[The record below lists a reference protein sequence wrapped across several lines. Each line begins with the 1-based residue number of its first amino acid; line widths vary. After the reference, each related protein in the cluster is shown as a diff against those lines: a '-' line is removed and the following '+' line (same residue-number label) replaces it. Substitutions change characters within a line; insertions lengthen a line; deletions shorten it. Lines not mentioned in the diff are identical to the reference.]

1 MKISFVLLLAVLPLA
16 TAQSRPCPLP
26 NKDDIEKGLKD
37 LLLNAD
43 ASGSYDPTLQSYQY
57 TCLAQGSIKDT
68 YRRVSI
74 IGTFIP
80 NSGQSQR
87 TEHFQLE
94 CISGIWSAVTNHG
107 FETPPSD
114 PRERRD
120 CFTCVPENFL
130 GDSNHCFG

>member
-1 MKISFVLLLAVLPLA
+1 MISFVLLLVVLPLA
-16 TAQSRPCPLP
+16 TAQIPCPLP

-43 ASGSYDPTLQSYQY
+43 ASGSYDPMLQSHQY
-57 TCLAQGSIKDT
+57 TCLAQGSTKDT

-87 TEHFQLE
+87 TEHFQLA
-94 CISGIWSAVTNHG
+94 CVSGIWSAITNDG
-107 FETPPSD
+107 FEAPPPN

-120 CFTCVPENFL
+120 CFTCVPENSL

>member
-1 MKISFVLLLAVLPLA
+1 MISFVSLLVVLPLA
-16 TAQSRPCPLP
+16 TAQSQLCSLP
-26 NKDDIEKGLKD
+26 NKDGIERELED
-37 LLLNAD
+37 LLINAD
-43 ASGSYDPTLQSYQY
+43 ASGSYDPTVQSHQY
-57 TCLAQGSIKDT
+57 TCLAQGSTKDT

-74 IGTFIP
+74 IATFIP

-94 CISGIWSAVTNHG
+94 CISGTWSAITNHG
-107 FETPPSD
+107 FEPPPPN

-120 CFTCVPENFL
+120 CLTCVPENFL